1 MKILLKNGTVID
13 PSSGIGGIQ
22 DVLIENGLI
31 KGLDLNINSDNS
43 EIIDCTGKV
52 VCPGFIDLHVHLREP
67 GDEHKETV
75 VTGTKAAVAG
85 GFTTICCMPNTK
97 PPLDSYASMHFI
109 RGMADKFGSCDVK
122 PIGAVSV
129 GMNNE
134 QLTEMVTMKNAGAIA
149 FSDDA
154 FPIQSN
160 GFMRR
165 VFEYSL
171 ACDAPIA
178 LHCEDQTLTED
189 GSMHEGKVSMSLGLR
204 GMPEAAETLHVMRAL
219 ELAKLTKAHVHI
231 LHVSCAESAS
241 LILRAKE
248 DGVRVTSEV
257 CPHHLI
263 STETDVGEYD
273 TNAKM
278 SPPLRT
284 VKDVTG
290 LREALLDGVL
300 DCIATDHAPHSIEEK
315 EVEFD
320 SAPFGIV
327 GLETAFGILM
337 TELVHTGVMSLSQL
351 IERLTTKPAQCFN
364 MDKGTLH
371 KNSIADITI
380 VDPNSNW
387 TVNSKLFESKGK
399 NTLYEGKNLRGR
411 VIKCISE
418 GQIVYSAE
426 R

>member
-1 MKILLKNGTVID
+1 MLYRA
-13 PSSGIGGIQ
+13 
-22 DVLIENGLI
+22 
-31 KGLDLNINSDNS
+31 LD
-43 EIIDCTGKV
+43 
-52 VCPGFIDLHVHLREP
+52 
-67 GDEHKETV
+67 
-75 VTGTKAAVAG
+75 
-85 GFTTICCMPNTK
+85 
-97 PPLDSYASMHFI
+97 
-109 RGMADKFGSCDVK
+109 
-122 PIGAVSV
+122 
-129 GMNNE
+129 
-134 QLTEMVTMKNAGAIA
+134 
-149 FSDDA
+149 
-154 FPIQSN
+154 
-160 GFMRR
+160 
-165 VFEYSL
+165 
-171 ACDAPIA
+171 
-178 LHCEDQTLTED
+178 
-189 GSMHEGKVSMSLGLR
+189 R

-263 STETDVGEYD
+263 STETDVGEYN

-290 LREALLDGVL
+290 LREALLDGIL

-364 MDKGTLH
+364 IDKGTLH